1 VAPNAND
8 RMESVRHQTKDDQL
22 SQSITMKKQATF
34 LLANF
39 CIYLFTLSAAAKTAR
54 PHVFHHEN
62 VLGTSLAIKVIS
74 TSPAAAEKAE
84 AAALAEIARNA
95 QLLSTYNPQ
104 SEVSQWLQ
112 TAHTPTRISSELFA
126 VLQLFDQWRGRTNG
140 ALDASADVVSRL
152 WKVTAKENRVPS
164 KAEITAAVAAMQQTH
179 WQLNATAQTATHL
192 SNAPLVLN
200 SFVKSYIINRATEAA
215 MAAANVKAVVVNIGG
230 DLLVRGTL
238 TETVDIADPLS
249 DAENS
254 DAIAH
259 LLIRDRAVAT
269 SGNYRRGIQIGDRW
283 YSHIVDPRTG
293 LPADHVISAT
303 VVAPSATDAGAL
315 ATAFSV
321 LTPEDSL
328 RLAASLPNVECLLI
342 TKDGQR
348 LTSAGW
354 NALEAPRKAAP
365 AAVTVAPTV
374 QSWDASMELVVSFEL
389 ANINAGGYRRPY
401 VAVWVE
407 DATRFPVRTL
417 ALWYQKPRWLPD
429 LKAWSRA
436 DRLRSM
442 AEGTD
447 LTRSVSSATRSAGKY
462 TLKWD
467 GKDNQGKP
475 VKPGRYTVFI
485 EAAREHGTYQLMRQ
499 ELDFRGTPQQASLP
513 GNTEIASASLNYRKK

>member
-1 VAPNAND
+1 
-8 RMESVRHQTKDDQL
+8 
-22 SQSITMKKQATF
+22 MKKQATF
-34 LLANF
+34 LLAIL
-39 CIYLFTLSAAAKTAR
+39 CVSILALSAAAKTAR
-54 PHVFHHEN
+54 PHVFYHEN

-104 SEVSQWLQ
+104 SEVSQWLK
-112 TAHTPTRISSELFA
+112 TSHTPTRVSSELFA
-126 VLQLFDQWRGRTNG
+126 VLNLFDQWRGRTNG
-140 ALDASADVVSRL
+140 ALDASAEVVSRL
-152 WKVTAKENRVPS
+152 WKATAKENRVPTE
-164 KAEITAAVAAMQQTH
+164 AEIAAAIAAVQQTH
-179 WQLNATAQTATHL
+179 WQLNAKAQTATHL
-192 SNAPLVLN
+192 SHAPLILN

-215 MAAANVKAVVVNIGG
+215 MAAANVNAVVVNIGG
-230 DLLVRGTL
+230 DLVVRGAL
-238 TETVDIADPLS
+238 TEAVDIADPLS

-254 DAIAH
+254 DAIAR
-259 LLIRDRAVAT
+259 LLIQNRAVAT
-269 SGNYRRGIQIGDRW
+269 SGNYRRGLQIGDRW
-283 YSHIVDPRTG
+283 YSHIIDPRTG
-293 LPADHVISAT
+293 SPVDHVISAT
-303 VVAPSATDAGAL
+303 VVAPNATDAGAL

-321 LTPEDSL
+321 LTPEESL
-328 RLAASLPNVECLLI
+328 RLAASLPNVECLLL

-348 LTSAGW
+348 LTSTGW
-354 NALEAPRKAAP
+354 NALEAPVKAAP
-365 AAVTVAPTV
+365 AAVPVTPTV
-374 QSWDASMELVVSFEL
+374 QAWDASMELVVSFEL

-401 VAVWVE
+401 VAVWIE

-436 DRLRSM
+436 DRVRSM

-447 LTRSVSSATRSAGKY
+447 LTRSVSSATRPAGKY

-475 VKPGRYTVFI
+475 VKPGKYTVFI

-499 ELDFRGTPQQASLP
+499 EMDFSGAPRQFNLA
-513 GNTEIASASLNYRKK
+513 GNIEIASASLDYRKKGR